1 MHDSNNVASPSA
13 SLQKTQPM
21 FETGS

>member
-1 MHDSNNVASPSA
+1 MNDSNNVATPLA

-21 FETGS
+21 FEMGS